1 MSAVT
6 LGQRGLDAVESR
18 DWDAAIRNLT
28 LALKSSSSPKWL
40 LGRSTALN
48 STGDAAGALTDAEL
62 AFHVAGD
69 RGNRE
74 LMMEAQYRRGVALV
88 RQNRYA
94 DADGEDLVARL
105 DGAGDYNVTSEEV
118 EREIQVAR
126 EAQSAK
132 MNRGGAQTE
141 ITAKGRLET
150 RCAAMRIRCLKD
162 LERSPEGHPGRKV
175 TITPIPTRPD
185 GPAKLDAEPTSSRG
199 AVAKATPA
207 PSTTPAP
214 LRIDAYETDAQQT
227 ISVFVKNVDASS
239 FQVQWPAA
247 NLLNLKFNHGGLAED
262 VTLQLGGDA
271 VPEQVTT
278 RIISMKIE
286 LKVPKAAPAKWNV
299 PEIHTGRSPSTESAA
314 EPTTAASA
322 SRSIPNPTEAL
333 ATRPLPPPTTAPKPS
348 GAPAYPTSSKTGP
361 KDWDKLE
368 DDEDGDAETNK
379 DPDFWF
385 KQLYAGASDEQKRAM
400 MKSFTESNGTALSTD
415 WADVSKGKVETKP
428 PEGVEAK
435 KWD

>member
-28 LALKSSSSPKWL
+28 LALKSSPSPKWL

-48 STGDAAGALTDAEL
+48 STGDASGALTDAEL

-94 DADGEDLVARL
+94 DADVCWAMALAMAKGGPLPKGEDLVARV

-141 ITAKGRLET
+141 ITAKSRLET

-162 LERSPEGHPGRKV
+162 LERSPEDHPGRKI

-185 GPAKLDAEPTSSRG
+185 GPAKLDAEPPSSSEAKKADGPDAKRPTGEG

-227 ISVFVKNVDASS
+227 ISVFVKNVDAST
-239 FQVQWPAA
+239 FQVQWPAP
-247 NLLNLKFNHGGLAED
+247 NLVRL
-262 VTLQLGGDA
+262 
-271 VPEQVTT
+271 
-278 RIISMKIE
+278 
-286 LKVPKAAPAKWNV
+286 
-299 PEIHTGRSPSTESAA
+299 
-314 EPTTAASA
+314 
-322 SRSIPNPTEAL
+322 
-333 ATRPLPPPTTAPKPS
+333 
-348 GAPAYPTSSKTGP
+348 
-361 KDWDKLE
+361 
-368 DDEDGDAETNK
+368 
-379 DPDFWF
+379 
-385 KQLYAGASDEQKRAM
+385 
-400 MKSFTESNGTALSTD
+400 
-415 WADVSKGKVETKP
+415 
-428 PEGVEAK
+428 
-435 KWD
+435 